1 MHARVIYATRAWDVH
16 QTPTVYLDRKQGGAN
31 MDIVASLFV
40 GIFHAFRIKNVVQQ
54 GDSCEQHKQNTLQDF
69 VNATQGSSVFSYMC
83 VIFSVCLCFS
93 FSWFIQFP
101 VFLLMGSF
109 TLLLLYVFSSPLLF
123 LGSNTSYISVSIR
136 SRSGTQTNHL
146 CVRNA
151 LLEQMVTISDIFFA
165 HLHVIINILSS
176 QLYFAPWFIS
186 VTAMLPGPVVA
197 EEA

>member
-1 MHARVIYATRAWDVH
+1 
-16 QTPTVYLDRKQGGAN
+16 

-69 VNATQGSSVFSYMC
+69 VNDTQGSSVFSYMC

-109 TLLLLYVFSSPLLF
+109 PLLLLCLF
-123 LGSNTSYISVSIR
+123 LTFVVPRFQYLIYKRFNQVKVWNTNKSFVCTKHSPGTNGNNFRHILCSFTRYNKYIIK
-136 SRSGTQTNHL
+136 L
-146 CVRNA
+146 A
-151 LLEQMVTISDIFFA
+151 LLCSMVYLSDCNGCRRSLK
-165 HLHVIINILSS
+165 HYSS
-176 QLYFAPWFIS
+176 SCYAVFGFLQ
-186 VTAMLPGPVVA
+186 T
-197 EEA
+197 